1 MESETSGAM
10 LIRRW
15 PQLVGALVTG
25 PVFMLAS
32 CQPDVTFE
40 GIALWPSC

>member
-1 MESETSGAM
+1 MESETFGAM

-25 PVFMLAS
+25 PVFILAS